1 MDVGSTLD
9 KNVAKPVENVAVGR
23 RKRGV
28 EAPNATTAAD
38 QGANSV
44 GGIFSGI

>member
-44 GGIFSGI
+44 GGIFSGS